1 MVLGPDGQDPNDHN
15 NYHSQ
20 MADLLR
26 REIEAKQ
33 RQLRVFRKTFLKK
46 FVDTKFVDTKFF

>member
-33 RQLRVFRKTFLKK
+33 RQVRVFFLKNVFK
-46 FVDTKFVDTKFF
+46 EIR